1 MIKQPK
7 STLASLLESF
17 FRQHMLAQRRASPQ
31 TISSYRD
38 SMRLLIT
45 FASARTAKRPNQL
58 SIEDLDR
65 DMVLIFLDYLERERN
80 NSIRTRNTRLAAIH
94 SFFHHVASRDPV
106 SVNLAAKVLGIEG
119 KKTTKPLL
127 GYLDKPDL
135 DAIIAAPNENTWR
148 GRRDHT
154 LLLFLA
160 RTGARVSEGI
170 GVNVGD
176 FTLQRPAHV
185 LFRGKGGKERAV
197 PLAKDAV
204 AALNA
209 LLEERRVATQPQAS
223 VFVNTRRQRLSRYGV
238 NHILHRAV
246 YAAAKA
252 RPLVG
257 TKPISPHTF
266 RHSLAMHLLQ
276 SGVDLVTIQSLLG
289 HASVNT
295 THQYVE
301 ADLEMKRRALKKCAT
316 AEMNPAPY
324 QPTDEVLALLESL

>member
-1 MIKQPK
+1 MIKQPR
-7 STLASLLESF
+7 STLARFLESF
-17 FRQHMLAQRRASPQ
+17 FRQHMLVQRRASPE

-45 FASARTAKRPNQL
+45 FASERIAKRPNQL

-65 DMVLIFLDYLERERN
+65 DMVLLFLDHLERERH
-80 NSIRTRNTRLAAIH
+80 NSIPTRNTRLAAIH
-94 SFFHHVASRDPV
+94 SFFHHAASQDPV

-135 DAIIAAPNENTWR
+135 DAIIAAPNPNTWR

-160 RTGARVSEGI
+160 RTGGRVSEGM

-176 FTLQRPAHV
+176 LILQRPAHV

-209 LLEERRVATQPQAS
+209 LLEERGVAAQPHAA
-223 VFVNTRRQRLSRYGV
+223 VFVNSRKHRLTRYGV
-238 NHILHRAV
+238 NHILCRAV
-246 YAAAKA
+246 HIAAKA
-252 RPLVG
+252 RPSVG
-257 TKPISPHTF
+257 TKAISPHTLRHYSAF
-266 RHSLAMHLLQ
+266 RTMPSEVGCHSRLIGKYRSQ
-276 SGVDLVTIQSLLG
+276 
-289 HASVNT
+289 
-295 THQYVE
+295 
-301 ADLEMKRRALKKCAT
+301 RR
-316 AEMNPAPY
+316 
-324 QPTDEVLALLESL
+324 

>member
-1 MIKQPK
+1 MIKQTA
-7 STLASLLESF
+7 STLARLLESF
-17 FRQHMLAQRRASPQ
+17 FRQHMLAQRRASPE

-38 SMRLLIT
+38 SMRLLII
-45 FASARTAKRPNQL
+45 FASERIAKRPNRL

-65 DMVLIFLDYLERERN
+65 DMILLFLDHLERERH

-94 SFFHHVASRDPV
+94 SFFHHVASQDPV

-127 GYLDKPDL
+127 GYLDKLDL
-135 DAIIAAPNENTWR
+135 DAVIAAPNRNTWR
-148 GRRDHT
+148 GRRDYT
-154 LLLFLA
+154 LLLLLA

-176 FTLQRPAHV
+176 LTLQRSAHV
-185 LFRGKGGKERAV
+185 LLRGKGGKERAV

-209 LLEERRVATQPQAS
+209 LLEERGVATQPPAA
-223 VFVNTRRQRLSRYGV
+223 VFVNSRKHRLTRFGV
-238 NHILHRAV
+238 NHLLRRAV
-246 YAAAKA
+246 HTAAKA
-252 RPLVG
+252 RPSVG
-257 TKPISPHTF
+257 TKAISPHTL
-266 RHSLAMHLLQ
+266 RHTLAMNLLQ
-276 SGVDLVTIQSLLG
+276 AGVDLVTIQSLLG

-301 ADLEMKRRALKKCAT
+301 ADLEMKRRALAKCAT
-316 AEMNPAPY
+316 VEMNPAPY
-324 QPTDEVLALLESL
+324 KPTDEVLALLESL